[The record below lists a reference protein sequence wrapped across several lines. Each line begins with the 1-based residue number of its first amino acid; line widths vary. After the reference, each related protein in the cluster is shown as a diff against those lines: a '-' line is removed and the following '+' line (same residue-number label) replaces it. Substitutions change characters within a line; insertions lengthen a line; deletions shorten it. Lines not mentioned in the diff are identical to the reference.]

1 MQEWIKKSN
10 VLEILKLPSDMIEEY
25 IYEEKGIWIDEN
37 EDWISIKDRLPKD
50 FVSVIGCMTDAD
62 NFPSVR
68 ECYLIGGNN
77 EKFYFPALGEF
88 HPISHWMEF
97 PKEPNIN

>member
-1 MQEWIKKSN
+1 MQK
-10 VLEILKLPSDMIEEY
+10 
-25 IYEEKGIWIDEN
+25 
-37 EDWISIKDRLPKD
+37 WISVKDRLPKD
-50 FVSVIGCMTDAD
+50 FVSVIGCMIDSGE
-62 NFPSVR
+62 FPSVR

-97 PKEPNIN
+97 PEKPHIKT